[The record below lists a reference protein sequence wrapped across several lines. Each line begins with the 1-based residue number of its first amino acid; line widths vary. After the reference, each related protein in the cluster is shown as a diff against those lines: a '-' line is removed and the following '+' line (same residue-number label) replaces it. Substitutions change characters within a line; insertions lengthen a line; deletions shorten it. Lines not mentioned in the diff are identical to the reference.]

1 MHMEAIYRTYEAP
14 TTNVVYVK
22 FKGILCQSPGGMG
35 VRGGYE
41 ATDDNPFG
49 E

>member
-1 MHMEAIYRTYEAP
+1 MEAINKPYEAP
-14 TTNVVYVK
+14 TTTIMYVK
-22 FKGILCQSPGGMG
+22 SGGILCQSPGGMKA
-35 VRGGYE
+35 RGGYE